1 MRGRAVRSGVSRE
14 TPPRVRAGPVDE
26 QSWVRPAPPLRPYV
40 SDYAGYRQA
49 GLPPGR
55 HRGLPSPR
63 LTLIFTLDEPL
74 TLAGHPDPG
83 QAPATYDTLI
93 GGLHTRPALIDHQGR
108 QSGIQI
114 GLHPLGARALLGLP
128 AGELAS
134 LDLPAEAVLGRFG
147 ADLGERLRTAPGWP
161 ERFALLDAALL
172 HRLSRPSRRGRRRGT
187 LKSAAH
193 RGPPTDPGGPAIC
206 PRTSPRP
213 PPPRRYGRRCGRAMP
228 VG

>member
-26 QSWVRPAPPLRPYV
+26 QSWVRPTPPLRPYV

-83 QAPATYDTLI
+83 QAPGTYDTLI

-134 LDLPAEAVLGRFG
+134 LDLSAQPVARRGVPK
-147 ADLGERLRTAPGWP
+147 RT
-161 ERFALLDAALL
+161 
-172 HRLSRPSRRGRRRGT
+172 SRRRRLRGT

-206 PRTSPRP
+206 PRTSPTP
-213 PPPRRYGRRCGRAMP
+213 PPPRRYGRRCGLVMP